1 VRTCSAL
8 AARTKFEEE
17 AVETA
22 ADISSGLVICQMGLA
37 RQAGAG
43 SRIPF
48 KIEPNPWNW
57 ATPSRCG
64 PEPLVS
70 AELDRFGSRFPPIGA
85 AKGRVRAK
93 SFVRGSGTGMM
104 G

>member
-1 VRTCSAL
+1 MS
-8 AARTKFEEE
+8 
-17 AVETA
+17 
-22 ADISSGLVICQMGLA
+22 IS
-37 RQAGAG
+37 GAIVKNVSIEQVPVSINKTLDCG
-43 SRIPF
+43 QVPF
-48 KIEPNPWNW
+48 KMERNPWNG
-57 ATPSRCG
+57 ATRSLCG
-64 PEPLVS
+64 LEPLVS